1 MKKNNFLLSDFF
13 SEYAEVPELFKSSRN
28 GQKFGFPKRGGGT
41 LYLFGKWPIVAYFYG
56 QIGLFPSEKPG
67 NPAIAIH

>member
-1 MKKNNFLLSDFF
+1 M
-13 SEYAEVPELFKSSRN
+13 ASRK
-28 GQKFGFPKRGGGT
+28 GGGGT

-67 NPAIAIH
+67 NPDRDLLDLFL